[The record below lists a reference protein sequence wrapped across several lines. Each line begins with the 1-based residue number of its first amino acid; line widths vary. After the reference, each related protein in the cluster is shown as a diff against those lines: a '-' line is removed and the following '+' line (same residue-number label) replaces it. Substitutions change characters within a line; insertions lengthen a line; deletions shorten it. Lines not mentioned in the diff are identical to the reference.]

1 VESRCAA
8 SRWGA
13 VTCCAEGGRFTRMYM
28 ISLFISFF
36 FLYMF
41 IQFFVRKIT
50 LEYTITAKK
59 KINNILQGII
69 CSVVH

>member
-1 VESRCAA
+1 
-8 SRWGA
+8 
-13 VTCCAEGGRFTRMYM
+13 MYM